1 MVETARPTDAIDD
14 AINVTTAPPSAAR
27 VDSRTESTRSEPRE
41 PERVSL
47 PEAGEIPRRDPSA
60 PRRTIVFEDEVEEE
74 LDVPDF
80 LK

>member
-1 MVETARPTDAIDD
+1 
-14 AINVTTAPPSAAR
+14 
-27 VDSRTESTRSEPRE
+27 
-41 PERVSL
+41 VSL
-47 PEAGEIPRRDPSA
+47 PEAGEVPRRDPAA